1 MAGQQ
6 ELSGPDLTQGV
17 ALDELADGAML
28 LGHAKGE
35 PVLVARRGDEVFAI
49 GATCS
54 HYNGPLAEGLMVGE
68 TVRCP
73 WHHACFSLRTGE
85 ALRAPA
91 LNPVPC
97 WQVERQDGRL
107 FVREKATTGARRMA
121 AHAATTP
128 DTVVVLGGGA
138 AGNAA
143 AEMLRREGFSGR
155 LLLISDDDSVPYDRP
170 NLSKDY
176 LAGNAPEAWIPL
188 RSERFYKDHGIELM
202 LETRATALDALGK
215 RLTLSDGRTQAFDA
229 LILATGSEP
238 ARLPVPG
245 ADRPHVHYLRS
256 LADCRR
262 IIAAAEKAKRVLV
275 VGASFI
281 GMEVAASLRA
291 RDLDVRVVAPDRT
304 PMERVLG
311 PQVGDYLRKVHE
323 AHGVVFHLGQ
333 TVAAIEDG
341 TARLSDG
348 TTVEADLVVAGVG
361 VKPRTELAE
370 AAGLVID
377 RGVAVNEF
385 LETSA
390 PGIFAAGDIARW
402 PDPLTGERIRVEH
415 WVVAQRQ
422 GQTAARNVMGQREP
436 FDLPPFFW
444 TQQYDAILNYVGFA
458 ERWDR
463 VEIDGS
469 IDAGDCR
476 LAYQRDGRTLAVV
489 TMGRDRENLEAEAEM
504 EARVA
509 QGG

>member
-489 TMGRDRENLEAEAEM
+489 TMGRDRESLEAEAEM

>member
-17 ALDELADGAML
+17 ALEELADGAML

-49 GATCS
+49 GATCT

-188 RSERFYKDHGIELM
+188 RSEKFYKDHGIELM
-202 LETRATALDALGK
+202 LETRATALDARGK

-229 LILATGSEP
+229 LILATGAEP

-311 PQVGDYLRKVHE
+311 PQLGDYLRKVHE

-341 TARLSDG
+341 AARLSDG

-444 TQQYDAILNYVGFA
+444 TQQHDAILNYVGFA

-469 IDAGDCR
+469 IEAGDCR